1 VIVLMW
7 VVLGALLGWAANLAI
22 FMVDRQG
29 RVLNIGIG
37 VAGAVCG
44 GALVATVGDVWA
56 ARLDSFSVMSAV
68 LGASI
73 GGAILLML
81 ARLARVTG

>member
-1 VIVLMW
+1 MVLTW
-7 VVLGALLGWAANLAI
+7 VVVGALLGWVANLAI

-56 ARLDSFSVMSAV
+56 ARLDFFSVSAV
-68 LGASI
+68 LGALI
-73 GGAILLML
+73 GAAILLVL